1 MKVCQT
7 KAGKVWFCSQS
18 LTTSTIG
25 YDRSL
30 ICYNFADKSVHFNMP
45 SFAGRVTCM
54 APNSVD
60 PSILAFGSGDGLIK
74 VWKTASSKS
83 MFEYTTT
90 WQKGFRGKD
99 DYFSI
104 KFETID

>member
-1 MKVCQT
+1 
-7 KAGKVWFCSQS
+7 
-18 LTTSTIG
+18 
-25 YDRSL
+25 
-30 ICYNFADKSVHFNMP
+30 MP
-45 SFAGRVTCM
+45 TFAGRVTCM

-90 WQKGFRGKD
+90 WQKGFRGD
-99 DYFSI
+99 I
-104 KFETID
+104 KNFQYPQLLRLTMLKPKATATPGPIFIF